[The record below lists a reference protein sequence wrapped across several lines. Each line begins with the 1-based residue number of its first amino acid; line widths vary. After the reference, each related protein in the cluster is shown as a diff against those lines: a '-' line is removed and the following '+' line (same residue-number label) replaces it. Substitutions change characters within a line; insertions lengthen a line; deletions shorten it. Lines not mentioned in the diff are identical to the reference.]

1 MLDRPRDLALM
12 FRAKAAAALRHNFHS
27 HRHESA
33 QKLSVPKIRTLKIV
47 DAKVTSFILLLID
60 HWI

>member
-12 FRAKAAAALRHNFHS
+12 FRAKAAAALRHDFHS
-27 HRHESA
+27 RRYEFA
-33 QKLSVPKIRTLKIV
+33 QKLSVPKIRTLKII
-47 DAKVTSFILLLID
+47 DAKITGFILLLID